1 MVQTHSQTVSILL
14 PLALLL
20 SGCTSTLVRD
30 NVKRTAGLDGHCAG
44 SEWVDDSSL
53 AVLPVVAEQILQ
65 RVEVSGVAC

>member
-30 NVKRTAGLDGHCAG
+30 NVKRTSGLDGHCAG